1 MVPVPA
7 SHALGASP
15 EFGSLLGVNAS
26 CICLALVA
34 RLGKAS
40 QDVAVLLLVVR
51 LFVFCGVLIVGLC
64 LWGAIG
70 SEPAAHSQAHA
81 TQLARRVHVVRWQ
94 AHLQDCQKIFDG
106 ELKGAACTCSLDI
119 CNAHSLLG
127 RLLGNISVGAD
138 SDGYTSV
145 ICVPM
150 KFVQLSLSL

>member
-1 MVPVPA
+1 MDTLIDW
-7 SHALGASP
+7 HIL
-15 EFGSLLGVNAS
+15 
-26 CICLALVA
+26 ILVA
-34 RLGKAS
+34 GRI
-40 QDVAVLLLVVR
+40 LV
-51 LFVFCGVLIVGLC
+51 
-64 LWGAIG
+64 
-70 SEPAAHSQAHA
+70 
-81 TQLARRVHVVRWQ
+81 
-94 AHLQDCQKIFDG
+94 QKIFDG